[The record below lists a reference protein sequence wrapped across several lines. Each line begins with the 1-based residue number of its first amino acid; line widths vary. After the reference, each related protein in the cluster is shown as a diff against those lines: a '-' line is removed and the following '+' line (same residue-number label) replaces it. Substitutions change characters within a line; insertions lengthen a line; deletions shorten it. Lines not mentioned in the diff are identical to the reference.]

1 MEGKWMYSL
10 TDSEIWTG
18 EEFET
23 REQAIEEGI
32 KKALENQEEPFC
44 NDYFNIGQIAKIFPC
59 GVDVDSILE
68 NVAENT
74 AEGLEVG
81 EDYLMGVDI
90 EHQRE
95 LEEKF
100 NDVLFAWMKKYGY
113 EPNFFKIENIEKV
126 ELKQS
131 N

>member
-18 EEFET
+18 EEFDT
-23 REQAIEEGI
+23 KEQAIEEGI
-32 KKALENQEEPFC
+32 KEALENQEEPFC
-44 NDYFNIGQIAKIFPC
+44 NDYFYVGQIEKVYPC

-74 AEGLEVG
+74 VEGLETG
-81 EDYLMGVDI
+81 EDYLLYVDV

-95 LEEKF
+95 LEEKL
-100 NDVLFAWMKKYGY
+100 NEVLFTWMKKYDY
-113 EPNFFKIENIEKV
+113 EPNFYKIKNIEEA
-126 ELKQS
+126 ELK
-131 N
+131 